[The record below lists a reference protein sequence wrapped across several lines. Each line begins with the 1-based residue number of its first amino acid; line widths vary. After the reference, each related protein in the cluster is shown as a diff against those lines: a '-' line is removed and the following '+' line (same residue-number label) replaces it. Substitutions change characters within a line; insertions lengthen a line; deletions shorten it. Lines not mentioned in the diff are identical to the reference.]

1 MSGAGPARPFRV
13 VLVGRP
19 NVGKSAL
26 FNRLAGT
33 RRALVH
39 ARPGMTRDALE
50 MTARTSGGRSF
61 VVVDTGGLDLDAA
74 GGFAAWT
81 SERALTTVADADL
94 LLFVLDGAS
103 GLLPEDR
110 RIGGRLHALGKPV
123 VAVWNK
129 VDTRAAAEAAS
140 EAHALG
146 FRDVVEVSALHGA
159 GQDELDSLIEAR
171 LPAAEAVDAAGAPLP
186 VAVVGRPNVGKSSLV
201 NALLGRDRVM
211 VSEIPGTT
219 RDAID
224 TVVSRG
230 GRQYLFVDTAGIR
243 RKGKPAEAPEK
254 LAVVAALKSI
264 ERARICVVVFD
275 ASEGV
280 TAQDATIAGTA
291 EQAGRALLLVAN
303 KWDLVERDH
312 ARVKALKETVAE
324 RFVFA
329 RRAPFLP
336 VSAKTGRGVG
346 RVFPE
351 LDGLAKR
358 FEAKI
363 TTGEL
368 NRLLQKAFA
377 RQAPT
382 GRSGRDLKVRYAVQV
397 RSGPP
402 VIRLFADR
410 AEALH
415 FSFERYLQNRLREHV
430 KLDGVPV
437 KFEVRKSD

>member
-1 MSGAGPARPFRV
+1 MTGPGSAHPFRV

-19 NVGKSAL
+19 NVGKSAI
-26 FNRLAGT
+26 FNRLAGS

-39 ARPGMTRDALE
+39 DRPGMTRDVLE
-50 MTARTSGGRSF
+50 MPAKTSGGRAY
-61 VVVDTGGLDLDAA
+61 VLVDTGGLDLDAA

-81 SERALTTVADADL
+81 SERALSTVADADL
-94 LLFVLDGAS
+94 LLLVLDGAA

-110 RIGGRLHALGKPV
+110 RIAARLHALGKPV

-129 VDTRAAAEAAS
+129 IDTRAAAEAAA
-140 EAHALG
+140 EAHELG
-146 FRDVVEVSALHGA
+146 FRDVVELSALHGA
-159 GQDELDSLIEAR
+159 GQDELDALIEAR
-171 LPAAEAVDAAGAPLP
+171 LPAGAEEDVPGEPLP

-224 TVVSRG
+224 IVLSRG
-230 GRQYLFVDTAGIR
+230 ERRYLFVDTAGIR
-243 RKGKPAEAPEK
+243 RKGKPSEAPEK

-264 ERARICVVVFD
+264 ERARICIIVFD

-280 TAQDATIAGTA
+280 TAQDATIAGYA
-291 EQAGRALLLVAN
+291 EQAGRAMLLVAN
-303 KWDLVERDH
+303 KWDLVEKDH
-312 ARVKALKETVAE
+312 ARVKALKDSVAE

-336 VSAKTGRGVG
+336 ISAKTGRGVA

-351 LDGLAKR
+351 LEGLAKR
-358 FEAKI
+358 FAARI

-368 NRLLQKAFA
+368 NRVLRKAFD
-377 RQAPT
+377 RQSPV
-382 GRSGRDLKVRYAVQV
+382 GRSGRELKIRYAVQV
-397 RSGPP
+397 RSEPP
-402 VIRLFADR
+402 AIRLFADR

-415 FSFERYLQNRLREHV
+415 FSFERYLQNRLREFL
-430 KLDGVPV
+430 KLDGVPL

>member
-1 MSGAGPARPFRV
+1 MSVSSPAHAFRV

-26 FNRLAGT
+26 FNRLAGS

-39 ARPGMTRDALE
+39 DRPGMTRDALE
-50 MTARTSGGRSF
+50 MPAKTSGGRPY
-61 VVVDTGGLDLDAA
+61 VLVDTGGLDLDAA

-81 SERALTTVADADL
+81 SERALLTVADADL
-94 LLFVLDGAS
+94 LLLVLDGAA

-110 RIGGRLHALGKPV
+110 RIAARLHALGKPV

-129 VDTRAAAEAAS
+129 MDTRAAAEAAA
-140 EAHALG
+140 EAHELG

-159 GQDELDSLIEAR
+159 GQDELDALIEAR
-171 LPAAEAVDAAGAPLP
+171 LPAAADEEVGAEPLP

-224 TVVSRG
+224 IVLSRG
-230 GRQYLFVDTAGIR
+230 GRRYLFVDTAGIR
-243 RKGKPAEAPEK
+243 RKGKPSEAPEK

-264 ERARICVVVFD
+264 ERARTCIIVFD

-280 TAQDATIAGTA
+280 TAQDATIAGYA
-291 EQAGRALLLVAN
+291 EQAGRAMLLVAN
-303 KWDLVERDH
+303 KWDLVEKDH
-312 ARVKALKETVAE
+312 ARVKELKDTVAE

-336 VSAKTGRGVG
+336 ISAKTGRGVA

-368 NRLLQKAFA
+368 NRVLQKAFA

-382 GRSGRDLKVRYAVQV
+382 GRSGRDLKIRYAVQV

-415 FSFERYLQNRLREHV
+415 FSFERYLQNRVRELM
-430 KLDGVPV
+430 KLDGIPL

>member
-1 MSGAGPARPFRV
+1 MSAPAPAHAFRV

-26 FNRLAGT
+26 FNRLAGS

-39 ARPGMTRDALE
+39 DRPGMTRDALE
-50 MTARTSGGRSF
+50 MPAKTSGGRAY
-61 VVVDTGGLDLDAA
+61 VLVDTGGLDLGAA

-81 SERALTTVADADL
+81 SERALLTVADADL
-94 LLFVLDGAS
+94 LLLVLDGAG

-110 RIGGRLHALGKPV
+110 RIAARLHALGKPV

-129 VDTRAAAEAAS
+129 MDTRAATEAAAEAH
-140 EAHALG
+140 ELG

-159 GQDELDSLIEAR
+159 GQDELDALIEAR
-171 LPAAEAVDAAGAPLP
+171 LPAAADEEAGAEPLP

-224 TVVSRG
+224 IVLSRG
-230 GRQYLFVDTAGIR
+230 GRRYLFVDTAGIR
-243 RKGKPAEAPEK
+243 RKGKPSEVPEK

-264 ERARICVVVFD
+264 ERARICVIVFD

-280 TAQDATIAGTA
+280 TAQDATIAGYA
-291 EQAGRALLLVAN
+291 EQAGRAMLLVAN
-303 KWDLVERDH
+303 KWDLVEKDH
-312 ARVKALKETVAE
+312 ARVKELKDTVAE

-336 VSAKTGRGVG
+336 ISAKTGRGVA

-351 LDGLAKR
+351 LDGLSKR

-368 NRLLQKAFA
+368 NRVLQKAFQ
-377 RQAPT
+377 RQSPT
-382 GRSGRDLKVRYAVQV
+382 GRSGRDLKIRYAVQV

-402 VIRLFADR
+402 VIRLFSDR

-415 FSFERYLQNRLREHV
+415 FSFERYLQNRVRELV
-430 KLDGVPV
+430 KLDGIPL

>member
-1 MSGAGPARPFRV
+1 MSASSPAHAFRV

-26 FNRLAGT
+26 FNRLAGS

-39 ARPGMTRDALE
+39 DRPGMTRDALE
-50 MTARTSGGRSF
+50 MPAKTSGGRAY
-61 VVVDTGGLDLDAA
+61 VLVDTGGLDLDAA

-81 SERALTTVADADL
+81 SERALLTVADADL
-94 LLFVLDGAS
+94 LLLVLDGAA

-110 RIGGRLHALGKPV
+110 RIAARLHVLGKTV

-129 VDTRAAAEAAS
+129 MDTRAAAEAAA
-140 EAHALG
+140 EAHELG

-159 GQDELDSLIEAR
+159 GQDELDALIEAR
-171 LPAAEAVDAAGAPLP
+171 LPAAADEEAAAEPLP

-224 TVVSRG
+224 IVLSRG
-230 GRQYLFVDTAGIR
+230 GRRYLFVDTAGIR
-243 RKGKPAEAPEK
+243 RKGKPSEAPEK

-264 ERARICVVVFD
+264 ERARICVIVFD

-280 TAQDATIAGTA
+280 TAQDATIAGYA
-291 EQAGRALLLVAN
+291 EQAGRAMLLVAN
-303 KWDLVERDH
+303 KWDLVEKDH
-312 ARVKALKETVAE
+312 ARVKELKETVAE

-336 VSAKTGRGVG
+336 ISAKTGRGVA

-368 NRLLQKAFA
+368 NRVLQKAFA
-377 RQAPT
+377 RQSPT
-382 GRSGRDLKVRYAVQV
+382 GRSGRDLRIRYAVQV

-415 FSFERYLQNRLREHV
+415 FSFERYLQNRVRELM
-430 KLDGVPV
+430 KLDGIPL